1 MLPKNEAIRG
11 SRECAGGELLLREAF
26 AAPGTS
32 GADCYTSVSQR
43 LPQLHARAAASVEG
57 KTERMS
63 DPRDKSRSNEN
74 RSLPATRH
82 NSETTGEG
90 EEQSVPQQQRFKIE
104 TRSGGPLRRGLVNA
118 LGKPLGT
125 VMGLHLLNDIYD
137 RVSQSC
143 ENDEDFLQHTLDVM
157 QVSYNVSEMDMA
169 RIPKTGPAVVVA
181 NHPFGAIEGVLLM
194 LLLQRVRPDFKVL
207 GNYFLRLIPEIKD
220 KLIFVDNFGRD
231 TSMRS
236 NIGPMKESM
245 RCLRKGHLLAIF
257 PAGEV
262 SHMTFRKRRI
272 TDPVWSP
279 TVARIIRKTQASVVP
294 VYFHGRNS
302 LLFQTMGLF
311 HPRFRTV
318 MLPREFANKQRST
331 LDVSIGSA
339 IPFKKLSSLHNDKDL
354 VNYLRLRTYV
364 LKQRY
369 ADKSRRRLSSIPLP
383 SPKKGPDGAGD
394 RPAMPVAP
402 GVPPEKL
409 EAELHGLPDE
419 CLLHENGN
427 YNLYACK
434 GDTIPS
440 ILKEIGRLREMTFRL
455 VGEGT
460 GKDIDLDRY
469 DIYYDHLFIWQKE
482 KREIV
487 GAYRI
492 GKTDE
497 IIQEYGIDG
506 LYTSSLFTFKPALF
520 EKMGKA
526 LEMGRSFI
534 RPEYQ
539 KSYNS
544 LFLLWKGIG
553 CYVLRNPEHIV
564 LFGPVS
570 ISNDYS
576 SVSKEL
582 IVRYLK
588 TKDSISKLHKLIK
601 PKTPPKLK
609 SFKRHELREFKNAFR
624 SVEDVTEVITD
635 LETQFKGIPVLLR
648 QYLKLGGK
656 VLAFNVD
663 PDFQDCLDGLIKV
676 DVLHT
681 PPRILATYMGKEN
694 VELLLEY
701 HEAKRQAAGI

>member
-1 MLPKNEAIRG
+1 MLPKNEAMRD
-11 SRECAGGELLLREAF
+11 SRNCVNCGLSLSEALAPQDFCSVCCDAPTRPVTSLRYLRAEPEAESLY
-26 AAPGTS
+26 GT
-32 GADCYTSVSQR
+32 TT
-43 LPQLHARAAASVEG
+43 AASAQG
-57 KTERMS
+57 LPPASLRG
-63 DPRDKSRSNEN
+63 DKDESVR
-74 RSLPATRH
+74 R
-82 NSETTGEG
+82 
-90 EEQSVPQQQRFKIE
+90 EQHFKIE
-104 TRSGGPLRRGLVNA
+104 AKTGGPLRRKLVNA
-118 LGKPLGT
+118 LGEPLSR
-125 VMGLHLLNDIYD
+125 VMGLHLLDDIYNKVLD
-137 RVSQSC
+137 SGPS
-143 ENDEDFLQHTLDVM
+143 EPEFLERTLEVM
-157 QVSYNVSEMDMA
+157 GVTFNVNEVDKA
-169 RIPKTGPAVVVA
+169 RIPKSGPAVVVA

-194 LLLQRVRPDFKVL
+194 VLLSRIRPDFKVM
-207 GNYFLRLIPEIKD
+207 GTHFLRFIPEIQN
-220 KLIFVDNFGRD
+220 KLILVDNFGQNN
-231 TSMRS
+231 SLRS
-236 NIGPMKESM
+236 NIRPMKESL
-245 RCLRKGHLLAIF
+245 RCLRNGELLAIF

-262 SHMTFRKRRI
+262 SHMTWRKRRV
-272 TDPVWSP
+272 TDPGWSS
-279 TVARIIRKTQASVVP
+279 TVARIIRKTEAPVVP
-294 VYFHGRNS
+294 VYFHGQNGP
-302 LLFQTMGLF
+302 LFQTMGML
-311 HPRFRTV
+311 HPRLRTM
-318 MLPREFANKQRST
+318 MLPRELANKQSSC
-331 LDVSIGSA
+331 LDISIGSA
-339 IPFKKLSSLHNDKDL
+339 IPFKKLSSLQTDKDL

-369 ADKSRRRLSSIPLP
+369 ADKSRRKLP
-383 SPKKGPDGAGD
+383 SVPLALSGKGVDNAVEKPTMPIA
-394 RPAMPVAP
+394 PA
-402 GVPPEKL
+402 VPPEVL
-409 EAELHGLPDE
+409 EAELQGLPDE
-419 CLLHENGN
+419 CLLHESGE
-427 YNLYACK
+427 YGVYACK
-434 GDTIPS
+434 GETIPKV
-440 ILKEIGRLREMTFRL
+440 LADIGRLREYTFRQ

-469 DIYYDHLFIWQKE
+469 DLYYDHLFIWQKE

-520 EKMGKA
+520 ERMGKA
-526 LEMGRSFI
+526 LEMGRSFV

-553 CYVLRNPEHIV
+553 CYVLRNPEHMV

-609 SFKRHELREFKNAFR
+609 SFKRHELREFRNAFK
-624 SVEDVTEVITD
+624 SVEDVTEIITD
-635 LETQFKGIPVLLR
+635 LETGFKGIPVLLR

-676 DVLHT
+676 DVLNT
-681 PPRILATYMGKEN
+681 PPRILTMYMGKEN

-701 HEAKRQAAGI
+701 HEAKKQAAIV

>member
-1 MLPKNEAIRG
+1 M
-11 SRECAGGELLLREAF
+11 LLRATADAESRI
-26 AAPGTS
+26 AAGQHPAKPPQPLTS
-32 GADCYTSVSQR
+32 DDEETPV
-43 LPQLHARAAASVEG
+43 LPE
-57 KTERMS
+57 
-63 DPRDKSRSNEN
+63 
-74 RSLPATRH
+74 
-82 NSETTGEG
+82 
-90 EEQSVPQQQRFKIE
+90 QRFKIE
-104 TRSGGPLRRGLVNA
+104 THSGGALRRWLVNT
-118 LGKPLGT
+118 LGKPLGRI
-125 VMGLHLLNDIYD
+125 MGLHILNDISAKVD
-137 RVSQSC
+137 QRP
-143 ENDEDFLQHTLDVM
+143 EGRDFLQATLDTM
-157 QVSYNVSEMDMA
+157 QVDYDVSEMDLA
-169 RIPKTGPAVVVA
+169 RIPRTGPAVVVA
-181 NHPFGAIEGVLLM
+181 NHPFGAIEGIMLM
-194 LLLQRVRPDFKVL
+194 HLLQRVRPDFKVL
-207 GNYFLRLIPEIKD
+207 GNYFLRLIPELED
-220 KLIFVDNFGRD
+220 KLIYVDNFGR
-231 TSMRS
+231 SSSLRN
-236 NIGPMKESM
+236 NIGPMKECM
-245 RCLRKGHLLAIF
+245 RCLRGGHLLAIF

-262 SHMTFRKRRI
+262 SHMTWRKRRI
-272 TDPVWSP
+272 TDPAWSP

-294 VYFHGRNS
+294 VYFEGRNS
-302 LLFQTMGLF
+302 LPFQAMGLV
-311 HPRFRTV
+311 HPRLRTV
-318 MLPREFANKQRST
+318 MLPREFANKQRQSF
-331 LDVSIGSA
+331 DISIGSA
-339 IPFKKLSSLHNDKDL
+339 IPFKKLGSLQNDKDL

-369 ADKSRRRLSSIPLP
+369 ADRKPRRGLSSIPLP
-383 SPKKGPDGAGD
+383 LQRKGVENAAD
-394 RPAMPVAP
+394 RPSMPVAP
-402 GVPPEKL
+402 AASPDIL
-409 EAELHGLPDE
+409 EAELRRLPDE
-419 CLLHENGN
+419 CLLHENGH
-427 YNLYACK
+427 YNVYACK
-434 GDTIPS
+434 GEMIPKV
-440 ILKEIGRLREMTFRL
+440 LHEIGRLREMTFRL

-469 DIYYDHLFIWQKE
+469 DLYYDHLFIWQKE

-497 IIQEYGIDG
+497 ILQEFGMDG

-520 EKMGKA
+520 ERMGKA
-526 LEMGRSFI
+526 LEMGRSFV

-553 CYVLRNPEHIV
+553 CYVLRNPEHMT

-576 SVSKEL
+576 TVSKEL

-609 SFKRHELREFKNAFR
+609 SFKRHELREFRNAFK

-635 LETQFKGIPVLLR
+635 LETEFKGIPVLLR

-676 DVLHT
+676 DVLQT
-681 PPRILATYMGKEN
+681 PPRILAMYMGKEN

-701 HEAKRQAAGI
+701 HEAKKQAAGL